1 MITNI
6 AHIVAMSLPTSRVSV
21 SSSMSYSTTPIAADP
36 AQDSTLR
43 SAANDVQGVEAENTL
58 AAAIDHLNTNIQRL
72 DRNLVFSLDKDSG
85 DVVVKVVDSETHEV
99 IRQIPNEDVLAL
111 ARHIKQYELDHHVGL
126 MQAEA

>member
-21 SSSMSYSTTPIAADP
+21 SSSMSYSTTPITADP